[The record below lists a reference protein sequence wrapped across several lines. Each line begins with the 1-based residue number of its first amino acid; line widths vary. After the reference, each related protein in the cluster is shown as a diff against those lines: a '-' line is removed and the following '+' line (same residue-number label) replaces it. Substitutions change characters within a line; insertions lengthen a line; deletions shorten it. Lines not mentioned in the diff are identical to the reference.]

1 MEDHFLSNNYQR
13 GIHIMNNFRWLTSLL
28 NVGRNNKGI
37 FGKRRNNRGMLF
49 SLMGLGV
56 GAVTTYG
63 MTRGRGNKMAPAT
76 VQTMM
81 SRFNNK

>member
-1 MEDHFLSNNYQR
+1 
-13 GIHIMNNFRWLTSLL
+13 MNNLRWLTSLF
-28 NVGRNNKGI
+28 NVGRNNRGI

-49 SLMGLGV
+49 SLLGLGV

-63 MTRGRGNKMAPAT
+63 MTRGSGNKMAPAT

-81 SRFNNK
+81 NRFNK